1 MYVPGGCRKSCR
13 HSEVEFPDATR
24 LHVSRIF
31 YQRRP
36 HFPRRTNTK
45 KGFTKSEINSKLILL
60 FDFIQIISWAVKK
73 FSRIPHIFTAD
84 FGKALFTG
92 GERVGTRN
100 PVGASRYPE
109 GQVYFAQGEVYPEG
123 GVYPAGEVCSER
135 EVTPL
140 EKILRLETKKMVY
153 RQSRDQKRSLRHP

>member
-1 MYVPGGCRKSCR
+1 M
-13 HSEVEFPDATR
+13 EFPDATR

-36 HFPRRTNTK
+36 HFPRQANTK

-73 FSRIPHIFTAD
+73 FSRIPHIFTAA

-109 GQVYFAQGEVYPEG
+109 GQVYFARGEVYPEG
-123 GVYPAGEVCSER
+123 GLFREGSYP
-135 EVTPL
+135 
-140 EKILRLETKKMVY
+140 LRKNIAPGDKENGL
-153 RQSRDQKRSLRHP
+153 